1 MDKRICERRGL
12 IVMAIAAAVAASSM
26 LWADDLSSPGLY
38 RGTGIQR
45 VTALENV
52 TPWVVQCYAAAP
64 DGAALGDVYAWS
76 GWTAAAKEATANAAA
91 APLAGNTY
99 TGGRLLLCR
108 ESQKRYEVQILVDA
122 VAGTVT
128 LQPFA
133 FPWLDVTKVPTANR
147 GSLVKPFN
155 ANVALGIP
163 FNRAWDG
170 GANTITV
177 TATPVIAKAGYTTV
191 TDSAASTTIGVLYP
205 DQAAGTTWYECTPL
219 HFDSVANYAELPY
232 VVGLAGGA
240 TKCIVLGKAN

>member
-1 MDKRICERRGL
+1 MRRRLGMIGIFGML
-12 IVMAIAAAVAASSM
+12 LAIVAA
-26 LWADDLSSPGLY
+26 LPLFADDLSSPGLY

-45 VTALENV
+45 VASVENV
-52 TPWVVQCYAAAP
+52 TPWVVQCYAAAA

-76 GWTAAAKEATANAAA
+76 GWAAAAKEATSNAAA
-91 APLAGNTY
+91 APSGGNVY

-147 GSLVKPFN
+147 GSPVKPYN
-155 ANVALGIP
+155 VNVALGIP

-205 DQAAGTTWYECTPL
+205 DQTAGTTWYECTPL
-219 HFDSVANYAELPY
+219 HFDSIANYAELPY
-232 VVGLAGGA
+232 VVTLAGGA